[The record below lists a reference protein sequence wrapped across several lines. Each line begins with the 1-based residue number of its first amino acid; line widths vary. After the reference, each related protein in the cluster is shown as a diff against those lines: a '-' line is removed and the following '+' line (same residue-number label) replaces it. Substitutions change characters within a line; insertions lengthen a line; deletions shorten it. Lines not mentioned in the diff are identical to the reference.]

1 MSYLQEL
8 LIYGF
13 METLLFKH
21 IINMLIVKKT
31 EDWEVAEIL
40 MNKHKLSVNNEK
52 EIIL

>member
-13 METLLFKH
+13 METLLFKY
-21 IINMLIVKKT
+21 IINMLIAKKT

-40 MNKHKLSVNNEK
+40 MNKQIKCNNEK
-52 EIIL
+52 EIILW